1 MDGDLRSGA
10 CQTQAALLALRVR
23 RTNLIEANSL
33 PEVPMHL
40 RLLGLASLLLV
51 QSAHAQSFSC
61 RYARASDEVAICE
74 DAWLSRLDERLSSRF
89 FRLRDSL
96 SGLDRARLDRG
107 QSAWLDA
114 RHQCK
119 SDPACIGAAYLGR
132 LSELSGQPVG
142 PLAIQRTC
150 VRDAS
155 ANQTCQETL

>member
-1 MDGDLRSGA
+1 MR
-10 CQTQAALLALRVR
+10 
-23 RTNLIEANSL
+23 
-33 PEVPMHL
+33 L
-40 RLLGLASLLLV
+40 RLIGFASLLLV
-51 QSAHAQSFSC
+51 QSAHAQSFNC
-61 RYARASDEVAICE
+61 RYARTADEVTICQ
-74 DAWLSRLDERLSSRF
+74 DARLSRLDERLSSRF

-96 SGLDRARLDRG
+96 SGPDRARLDRG

-155 ANQTCQETL
+155 GNQTCQETLR